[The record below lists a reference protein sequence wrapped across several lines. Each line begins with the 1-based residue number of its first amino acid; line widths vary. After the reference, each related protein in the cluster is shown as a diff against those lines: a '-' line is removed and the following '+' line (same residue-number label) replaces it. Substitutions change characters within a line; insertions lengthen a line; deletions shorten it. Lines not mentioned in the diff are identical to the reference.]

1 MKRCFLKFAMVIFM
15 LTLISG
21 YVSSDALAKTKKGD
35 PSFGR
40 IVYIDQNMAFVVI
53 NLGKKD
59 GVEKDFSFEVYRRDT
74 KIGEI
79 KVVKVRRTFS
89 AADIEYT
96 YKNRF
101 MKVGD
106 TVRPFK
112 KAAETFMRRQKKIL
126 REKLNE
132 LFIQAQNLLKNK
144 DYKPAEEKIRE
155 ALQLDPENKKAL
167 RIFNEVKEACLR
179 EKLNEL
185 FIKAQAYLKEM
196 ECELAE
202 EKIREAL
209 QLDPEN
215 KKALKMLRKVEEA
228 LRTIIS
234 IEPETIIVDINAPKN
249 IIHSTAMDVLR
260 KYGCLISSSNPVKY
274 SLQASKNKRV
284 PLIKDIISESGP
296 FTRNKIY
303 YSVEVEK
310 SPKSD
315 YLVINRLII
324 YLRGVYDKEGQAYNY
339 RIKMSSAAYKEAQE
353 MVRSIK
359 YLAEG
364 L

>member
-79 KVVKVRRTFS
+79 KVVKVRKTFS

-144 DYKPAEEKIRE
+144 DYKPAEEKIR
-155 ALQLDPENKKAL
+155 
-167 RIFNEVKEACLR
+167 
-179 EKLNEL
+179 
-185 FIKAQAYLKEM
+185 
-196 ECELAE
+196 
-202 EKIREAL
+202 
-209 QLDPEN
+209 
-215 KKALKMLRKVEEA
+215 
-228 LRTIIS
+228 
-234 IEPETIIVDINAPKN
+234 
-249 IIHSTAMDVLR
+249 
-260 KYGCLISSSNPVKY
+260 
-274 SLQASKNKRV
+274 
-284 PLIKDIISESGP
+284 
-296 FTRNKIY
+296 
-303 YSVEVEK
+303 
-310 SPKSD
+310 
-315 YLVINRLII
+315 
-324 YLRGVYDKEGQAYNY
+324 
-339 RIKMSSAAYKEAQE
+339 
-353 MVRSIK
+353 
-359 YLAEG
+359 
-364 L
+364 